1 MMDYDV
7 KANIT
12 TILTFCLMPLFAS
25 LGIDAVTG
33 NAMIS
38 VIALVVFAIGM
49 YLNERYLSGIFTKD
63 GYKVVKEP
71 PVSRHEG
78 SLNHEYD
85 SPLE

>member
-12 TILTFCLMPLFAS
+12 TILTFCLMPIFAS

-38 VIALVVFAIGM
+38 IVALVVFAIFM
-49 YLNERYLSGIFTKD
+49 YFNERYLSGIFTKD
-63 GYKVVKEP
+63 GYKVVKESQRP
-71 PVSRHEG
+71 PEG
-78 SLNHEYD
+78 TLNHEYD

>member
-1 MMDYDV
+1 MNYDV

-12 TILTFCLMPLFAS
+12 TILTFVLMPFFAS
-25 LGIDAVTG
+25 LGIDAITG

-49 YLNERYLSGIFTKD
+49 YLNERYLSGIFTKG
-63 GYKVVKEP
+63 GYKVVKE
-71 PVSRHEG
+71 SK
-78 SLNHEYD
+78 SCDCKTLNHEYD